1 MIRNGRSTNG
11 KESREGNSFSRKRV
25 RGFIRQLFG
34 ISFSLIVYLSDLRS
48 CGAVAR
54 YQAEKEMLYVL
65 TVLVVILQTVQSL
78 RAGPISMNAIQSIK
92 ARQIYVR
99 CAI

>member
-1 MIRNGRSTNG
+1 MMIRNGRSTNG
-11 KESREGNSFSRKRV
+11 KESREGNSFSCKIV
-25 RGFIRQLFG
+25 RGFIRQFFG

-48 CGAVAR
+48 CGAALDPR
-54 YQAEKEMLYVL
+54 REKMLYVL

>member
-1 MIRNGRSTNG
+1 
-11 KESREGNSFSRKRV
+11 
-25 RGFIRQLFG
+25 
-34 ISFSLIVYLSDLRS
+34 
-48 CGAVAR
+48 
-54 YQAEKEMLYVL
+54 MLYVL

-78 RAGPISMNAIQSIK
+78 RTGPISMNAIQSIK

>member
-1 MIRNGRSTNG
+1 MTRNGRSTNG
-11 KESREGNSFSRKRV
+11 KESREGNSFSCKRV
-25 RGFIRQLFG
+25 RGFIRPSLASRFSDCVIFA
-34 ISFSLIVYLSDLRS
+34 ISDAG
-48 CGAVAR
+48 CGAR
-54 YQAEKEMLYVL
+54 YQAEKKMLYVL

>member
-1 MIRNGRSTNG
+1 M
-11 KESREGNSFSRKRV
+11 
-25 RGFIRQLFG
+25 
-34 ISFSLIVYLSDLRS
+34 YLSDIS
-48 CGAVAR
+48 DAAVAT
-54 YQAEKEMLYVL
+54 QEEKKMLYVL